1 MSVNASER
9 QDVPLR
15 TLSGDHGEG
24 WLEMKIWENEKVS
37 MLPVSKDVSMDEVW
51 AAGRERVNEIK
62 IEVEVVAEVEIQR
75 KREEKER
82 ERIHRRLW

>member
-15 TLSGDHGEG
+15 TLSGGHGEG

-51 AAGRERVNEIK
+51 AAGREKVNKIK